1 MTEAGKPQGANR
13 RRVLTVGALGG
24 LAAAVLPGMAFAK
37 PEDVAAEIKKL
48 YGEKK
53 PAEGKVKLD
62 MPQIAE
68 NGNVVP
74 LTVTVDSPMTDDDYV
89 KTVHVFAE
97 GNPLP
102 FIAAFYLTPACG
114 KAQVSTRIRMA
125 ATQNVVAVAETG
137 KGELYTGKVEVKV
150 TIGGCGG

>member
-1 MTEAGKPQGANR
+1 MTDTARPSGKTR
-13 RRVLTVGALGG
+13 RHIITVGGIG
-24 LAAAVLPGMAFAK
+24 VLAAAALPSIAWAK

-48 YGEKK
+48 FGDKK
-53 PAEGKVKLD
+53 PVEAKIKLE

-74 LTVTVDSPMTDDDYV
+74 LTATVDSPMTDDDYV
-89 KTVHVFAE
+89 KTLHIFSE

-102 FIAAFYLTPACG
+102 FVATYYFTPACG
-114 KAQVSTRIRMA
+114 KAQISTRMRMA
-125 ATQNVVAVAETG
+125 ATQNVVAVAETS
-137 KGELYTGKVEVKV
+137 KGELLTGKVEEKV